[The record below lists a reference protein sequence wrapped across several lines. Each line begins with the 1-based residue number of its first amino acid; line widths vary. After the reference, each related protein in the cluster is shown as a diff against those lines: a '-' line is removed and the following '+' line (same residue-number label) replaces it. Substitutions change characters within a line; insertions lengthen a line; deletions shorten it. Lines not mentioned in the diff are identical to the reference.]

1 MATFQ
6 PALLNLSKSS
16 CCRRLNATVKTLDYW
31 RDRIDQLDLEL
42 VRLLGSRTTCAIEIG
57 KIKAVMDAQVYDPDR
72 EEEVMKKVVTAAT
85 GSLTPD
91 AVRRI
96 FERIIDE
103 TRRAERQHRK
113 LLDEEKASGKEK
125 EP

>member
-1 MATFQ
+1 M
-6 PALLNLSKSS
+6 
-16 CCRRLNATVKTLDYW
+16 KTLNYW
-31 RDRIDQLDLEL
+31 RDRIDELDREL

-57 KIKAVMDAQVYDPDR
+57 KVKAALDVQVYDPDR
-72 EEEVMKKVVTAAT
+72 EEEVMNNVVAAAS
-85 GSLTPD
+85 GELAPD
-91 AVRRI
+91 AIRRI

-113 LLDEEKASGKEK
+113 LLDEEARVKEK